1 MTSRIPAD
9 VAETECVVRID
20 HEPHKIPLV
29 LLRVSLPPIR
39 RLLLCDTLFLRA
51 KPQIRDDNEYVTGS
65 NLPRRK
71 TSLPTEASTVSEQA
85 AEELRRIR
93 PGPIPMGSGR

>member
-1 MTSRIPAD
+1 MRKTILSVTILSSLVACASAD
-9 VAETECVVRID
+9 NKD
-20 HEPHKIPLV
+20 
-29 LLRVSLPPIR
+29 
-39 RLLLCDTLFLRA
+39 A

>member
-1 MTSRIPAD
+1 MLKPAI
-9 VAETECVVRID
+9 VAVIICCSLAACASID
-20 HEPHKIPLV
+20 NT
-29 LLRVSLPPIR
+29 
-39 RLLLCDTLFLRA
+39 DA
-51 KPQIRDDNEYVTGS
+51 KPQLKDDNEYVTGS

>member
-1 MTSRIPAD
+1 MLKLAI
-9 VAETECVVRID
+9 VAAVI
-20 HEPHKIPLV
+20 ILSSLV
-29 LLRVSLPPIR
+29 ACASV
-39 RLLLCDTLFLRA
+39 DNKDA

-71 TSLPTEASTVSEQA
+71 TSLPSEASTMSDQA
-85 AEELRRIR
+85 AEEMRRVR